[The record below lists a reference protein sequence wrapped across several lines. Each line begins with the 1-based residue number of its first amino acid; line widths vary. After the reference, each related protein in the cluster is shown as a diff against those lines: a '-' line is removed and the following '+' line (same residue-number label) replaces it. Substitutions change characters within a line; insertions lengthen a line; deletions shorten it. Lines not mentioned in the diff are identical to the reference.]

1 MKSSNAH
8 LIEDW
13 FVHNDG
19 RWAAVL
25 ATASLVAV
33 RP

>member
-13 FVHNDG
+13 FVYNDAC
-19 RWAAVL
+19 WAAVL
-25 ATASLVAV
+25 ATGSLVAV

>member
-13 FVHNDG
+13 FVHDVG

-25 ATASLVAV
+25 ATGSLVAV